1 MKICASQDN
10 LKRSDAKVTFSCTPM
25 RHRLNQQFHSN
36 LFKNDMVTNYFE
48 SFRNI
53 CLSYGR
59 LKLKISLPAA
69 MATYCLAL
77 TA

>member
-10 LKRSDAKVTFSCTPM
+10 LKRSDAKVTFSCTGM

-36 LFKNDMVTNYFE
+36 LFKNEMVTNYFE
-48 SFRNI
+48 ILRNL
-53 CLSYGR
+53 CLSYGK

-69 MATYCLAL
+69 MVTYCFELIA
-77 TA
+77 